1 MSIPTTALL
10 DVVELAAVAAA
21 EWIGKGDGQ
30 AADHAA
36 VQAMRRRLDAI
47 AVRGRVVIGEG
58 ERDEAPM
65 LYVGEEFGSGG
76 DEAPAIDIAVDPL
89 EGTNLCAYDK
99 PGATAVLAASERGGL
114 LNAPDIYMQK
124 LIVGP
129 AARDV
134 VDLDATVV
142 DNLAAIAGAYDL
154 TVEELTVVVLE
165 RERHQDLIADLRQ
178 AGARVRLIGDGDL
191 GAGLS
196 ASVPGTG
203 VHAVFGTGGAPE
215 GVLSAAAARCL
226 GGEIL
231 ARLTPLNPGQ
241 EERIRELDLESELD
255 RVYTSRD
262 LASGD
267 DVVFVAAGVTDG
279 AILRGVQTLGDARR
293 VHSVVMSSRS
303 DRLEFVD
310 SIQPLTT
317 YRGEIFDG

>member
-1 MSIPTTALL
+1 MAVPITELL
-10 DVVELAAVAAA
+10 QVVELAAIAAVD
-21 EWIGKGDGQ
+21 WTGKGDGE

-36 VQAMRRRLDAI
+36 VEAMRKRLDGI
-47 AVRGRVVIGEG
+47 DVRGRVVIGEG

-65 LYVGEEFGSGG
+65 LYVGEEFGAGS
-76 DEAPAIDIAVDPL
+76 DDAPAIDIAVDPL
-89 EGTNLCAYDK
+89 EGTNLCAFDK

-114 LNAPDIYMQK
+114 LHAPDIYMQK

-134 VDLDATVV
+134 IDLDAPVS
-142 DNLAAIAGAYDL
+142 DNLAAIAGAYNL
-154 TVEELTVVVLE
+154 AVEELTVVVLE
-165 RERHQDLIADLRQ
+165 RERHRELIADLRR

-241 EERIRELDLESELD
+241 EERIRELELEADLD

-279 AILRGVQTLGDARR
+279 AILRGVRSSGGAHR
-293 VHSVVMSSRS
+293 VHSVVMSSS
-303 DRLEFVD
+303 TDRLEFVD
-310 SIQPLTT
+310 SIHPLSAWGG
-317 YRGEIFDG
+317 RVFGA